1 MFAFA
6 FITIP
11 LSSIKRRSKIQMAY
25 KLNYFKHTC
34 EMDFQLMRHLALLTI
49 LFRSLFWNS
58 FFPWLFHLFTLT
70 GVRVFKNLQ
79 FDEEGDKEGVW
90 RSVWFS
96 RNFLNLDQIRFK
108 LSLRHL
114 SLASIF
120 VQAWSYL
127 DIWFSRFP
135 QRKWVSFSNRG
146 YIFRGA
152 LPPYFLQSLWK
163 TTNCVIGSWTN
174 HYWCT
179 FNICLPYYYR
189 NNFNIQSFERERER
203 QA

>member
-1 MFAFA
+1 
-6 FITIP
+6 
-11 LSSIKRRSKIQMAY
+11 
-25 KLNYFKHTC
+25 
-34 EMDFQLMRHLALLTI
+34 MDFQLMRHLALLTI

-79 FDEEGDKEGVW
+79 FDEAGDKEGVW

-127 DIWFSRFP
+127 DICFSRFT
-135 QRKWVSFSNRG
+135 QRNWVSFSNRR
-146 YIFRGA
+146 YIFRGGFRGA
-152 LPPYFLQSLWK
+152 LPPYSLQSLVFFAITLK
-163 TTNCVIGSWTN
+163 NYKLCYRKLNIN
-174 HYWCT
+174 NDALLHT
-179 FNICLPYYYR
+179 FTLILSKQ
-189 NNFNIQSFERERER
+189 F
-203 QA
+203 

>member
-1 MFAFA
+1 
-6 FITIP
+6 
-11 LSSIKRRSKIQMAY
+11 MAY

-79 FDEEGDKEGVW
+79 FDEAGDKEGVW

-108 LSLRHL
+108 LSLRNL

-127 DIWFSRFP
+127 DICFSRFT
-135 QRKWVSFSNRG
+135 QRKWVSFSNRK
-146 YIFRGA
+146 YIFRGRFGSSLLFA
-152 LPPYFLQSLWK
+152 ITCCCFLQSFWK
-163 TTNCVIGSWTN
+163 TTDCVIGSWTSLMM
-174 HYWCT
+174 H
-179 FNICLPYYYR
+179 L
-189 NNFNIQSFERERER
+189 
-203 QA
+203 